1 MTWVKL
7 SHLRTNESLYE
18 HIEKEF
24 NVIIQKPKAKQ
35 KTIPWFFLSSKIVS
49 REYMCFNFHPKKIP
63 ITIDQE
69 INL

>member
-1 MTWVKL
+1 M
-7 SHLRTNESLYE
+7 
-18 HIEKEF
+18 
-24 NVIIQKPKAKQ
+24 IIQKPKAKQ

>member
-1 MTWVKL
+1 M
-7 SHLRTNESLYE
+7 
-18 HIEKEF
+18 
-24 NVIIQKPKAKQ
+24 IIQKPKAKQ

-69 INL
+69 ITCDTLIFFILFSQVSKN